1 MKYSAL
7 FMIAVGLFFSIG
19 CADKCEIID
28 KNGSTVKTFTS
39 PASISK
45 ASTLDEATTGVAN
58 SLLNCSAGAI
68 VKNSKI
74 AVTSFVQNANVVKSS
89 DFGRVFAETLS
100 SKLRSKGAST
110 VELKAQKAVLLSVTE
125 QGEFALSRD
134 AKNFRSS
141 LSTPFV
147 VVGVYDIVEDGL
159 MVNARLVDLDS
170 GTVLSSSMM
179 MIANAELVDKSMPKA
194 SVKLV
199 AQKKES
205 SEASK

>member
-7 FMIAVGLFFSIG
+7 LVAAVGLFFGVG

-28 KNGSTVKTFTS
+28 KNGSVVKSFTS

-45 ASTLDEATTGVAN
+45 AFTLDEATTGVAN
-58 SLLNCSAGAI
+58 SLLDCSAAAI

-74 AVTSFVQNANVVKSS
+74 AVTSFVQNADVTRSS
-89 DFGRVFAETLS
+89 DFGVVFAETLS
-100 SKLRSKGAST
+100 SKLRSKGANT
-110 VELKAQKAVLLSVTE
+110 VELKAQKAVLLSVAQ

-147 VVGVYDIVEDGL
+147 VVGVYDVVEDGL
-159 MVNARLVDLDS
+159 MINARLVDLDS
-170 GTVLSSSMM
+170 GAVLSSSMM
-179 MIANAELVDKSMPKA
+179 LIANADLVDESVPKRG
-194 SVKLV
+194 VRLV

-205 SEASK
+205 SEANK